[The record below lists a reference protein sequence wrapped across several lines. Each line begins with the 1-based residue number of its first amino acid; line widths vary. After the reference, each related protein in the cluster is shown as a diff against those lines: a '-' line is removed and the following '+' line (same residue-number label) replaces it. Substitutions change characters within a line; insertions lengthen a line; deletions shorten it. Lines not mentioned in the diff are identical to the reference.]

1 MDPMNTYQRN
11 SDTADSLVQDISANV
26 QKMSQNVVAIRR
38 MVDQLGTNQDNDQ
51 LRSKLHDLEHDTSTL
66 AQGTR
71 ELLTKF
77 NNLPKSE
84 NEEERRKFKI
94 LMERITREYAE
105 VLKNFQKVQLKT
117 AEKEKA
123 SVMRAKYE
131 TGETDREQ
139 EQQAEM
145 TLQQQSQLQQVDIQS
160 LRDRQEAMAQ
170 LETDIS
176 DVNQIFKDL
185 ALMVHDQGEMLDS
198 IEANVDNAQ
207 IHVQQGVSQIA
218 KAAEYQRKYRRKR
231 CFCILMLI
239 VVAAVLALIIYLSV
253 KT

>member
-1 MDPMNTYQRN
+1 
-11 SDTADSLVQDISANV
+11 
-26 QKMSQNVVAIRR
+26 MSQNVVTIRR

-71 ELLTKF
+71 EFLTRF

-123 SVMRAKYE
+123 SVVRAKYE
-131 TGETDREQ
+131 ISESDKGQ
-139 EQQAEM
+139 EQQAAM
-145 TLQQQSQLQQVDIQS
+145 TMQQQDQLQQVDIQS